1 VRPEIEGLRI
11 DPCIPKAWPGFTM
24 RRHFRG
30 KTVHIEVKNPS
41 GVCRG
46 VKTLTVD
53 GQSVQGSLVPASA
66 LKEGTRIVAT
76 LG

>member
-1 VRPEIEGLRI
+1 
-11 DPCIPKAWPGFTM
+11 M

-53 GQSVQGSLVPASA
+53 GQIVPGCVVPVEKLKDGS
-66 LKEGTRIVAT
+66 TIVAV